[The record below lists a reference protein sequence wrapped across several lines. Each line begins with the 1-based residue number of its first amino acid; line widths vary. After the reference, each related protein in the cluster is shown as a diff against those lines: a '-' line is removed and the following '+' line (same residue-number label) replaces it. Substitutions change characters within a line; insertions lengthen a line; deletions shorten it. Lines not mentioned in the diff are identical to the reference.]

1 MSNAV
6 FTPPRSHRLLSPR
19 RWRLWVILAD
29 VLIFA
34 GIWSIQHWPV
44 LKLQDVIV
52 DGPMAWQSVARDLV
66 TVAPDS
72 NLLSI
77 DRDALERRL
86 ALEFGSRAQ
95 CRTRLQLP
103 GTLSIRL
110 TPVPLV
116 LWTEGRAG
124 VSVNGNVVVRPV
136 AANDAPVWRTPLQTK
151 SRSHGFRAFEAAAA
165 WADVLES
172 DERWGSVVS
181 ELTCDRE
188 HGWILTA
195 ADGKTRIV
203 LGWSDLESRA
213 ADVAHLLS
221 QPDSLLA
228 KPCTIDARFDRRLIV
243 RARSDGERL
252 M

>member
-6 FTPPRSHRLLSPR
+6 FMPTRSRHLLSPR
-19 RWRLWVILAD
+19 RWRLWVIVAD
-29 VLIFA
+29 VLILA

-44 LKLQDVIV
+44 LKLQDVVV
-52 DGPMAWQSVARDLV
+52 DGPMAWQPMTRDLV

-72 NLLSI
+72 NLFSI

-86 ALEFGSRAQ
+86 ALEFGSRAE
-95 CRTRLQLP
+95 CRTKLQLP

-110 TPVPLV
+110 TPAPLV

-124 VSVNGNVVVRPV
+124 VSVNGNVVVQPV
-136 AANDAPVWRTPLQTK
+136 AANDAPVWRTPLRTET
-151 SRSHGFRAFEAAAA
+151 RDHGFRAFEAAAA
-165 WADVLES
+165 WANVLDSDV
-172 DERWGSVVS
+172 RWGSVVS
-181 ELTCDRE
+181 ELTCDPE
-188 HGWILTA
+188 GGWILTA
-195 ADGKTRIV
+195 ADGKTTIV
-203 LGWSDLESRA
+203 LGWSDLDSRA
-213 ADVAHLLS
+213 CDVARLLS
-221 QPDSLLA
+221 QSDSIIA